1 LDDGQVVN
9 LKPESSLK
17 VTIVHGDEYFAKSNP
32 RIYNK
37 LKQAGQSNILS
48 RETEYSDDY
57 NFYFNLDKIQIIEKA
72 SYTQYTV
79 IVERDN
85 SVNELLNY
93 MLLEYDDGEQF
104 QYLITYSKTQT
115 ENGLE
120 INHNSATIEN
130 LDGQSLLARGFG
142 NSDCLDGVPELVDS
156 IQIYVCEEK
165 KCSGSNHHSIG
176 EVCPCGNYN
185 EEGIYYSC
193 SRANEE
199 CDWQTVNVWSCDGG
213 SSGNGNNGGTST
225 GGGSHGGND
234 DDSTVDDP
242 TNENDEENET
252 LQTIALDDDSIANQ
266 KNCNELNDLTNHF
279 AIKQQ
284 LIGLKSDAENEN
296 EENERG
302 FSLRKDSQNQTYAT
316 PTITAEYGEISYL
329 ALLNIFGVAHTHPHQ
344 SNGANPMFS
353 AMDAF
358 ALKKHNTAFSHDIAG
373 TDESLSVYI
382 LVVATGTY
390 AIKINDLEAIEA
402 YAAQFP
408 TKGKQ
413 KREHKRLNTD
423 YNDHHNPTTGETGD
437 INDFEQEFTQYIQS
451 KGISSYKAD
460 DDLSGWN
467 RLQYNEAEPNNI
479 QTTNC
484 NEN

>member
-1 LDDGQVVN
+1 MKKNNKNYLKLSMLLFGVSLTLYQCQKLDDGQVVN

-17 VTIVHGDEYFAKSNP
+17 VTIVRGDEYFAKSNP

-57 NFYFNLDKIQIIEKA
+57 NFYFNLDNIQIIEKT

-104 QYLITYSKTQT
+104 QYLITYSKSQT

-176 EVCPCGNYN
+176 EVCPCGSYN

-225 GGGSHGGND
+225 GGGSHGGNN
-234 DDSTVDDP
+234 DDSTDDDP

-284 LIGLKSDAENEN
+284 LIGLKSDAQNVNLKNEK
-296 EENERG
+296 G
-302 FSLRKDSQNQTYAT
+302 FSLRKNSQNETYT
-316 PTITAEYGEISYL
+316 SPTI
-329 ALLNIFGVAHTHPHQ
+329 
-344 SNGANPMFS
+344 
-353 AMDAF
+353 
-358 ALKKHNTAFSHDIAG
+358 
-373 TDESLSVYI
+373 
-382 LVVATGTY
+382 
-390 AIKINDLEAIEA
+390 
-402 YAAQFP
+402 
-408 TKGKQ
+408 
-413 KREHKRLNTD
+413 
-423 YNDHHNPTTGETGD
+423 
-437 INDFEQEFTQYIQS
+437 
-451 KGISSYKAD
+451 
-460 DDLSGWN
+460 
-467 RLQYNEAEPNNI
+467 
-479 QTTNC
+479 
-484 NEN
+484 